1 MRHFFRIVPI
11 FAVACGGAPASLNAP
26 AATKPAPPAAASTGA
41 TPTVSTPS
49 TLAPASSASAAR
61 PAPKV
66 VSQVDVPPS
75 IASIIAAPDR
85 TDEDKKL
92 DAGRHPAEM
101 LAFLGVAPGMRVGE
115 IAAGGGYT
123 TELLA
128 RAVGPNGEVFGENPK
143 LIVEKYAEKPWSARL
158 AKAVNKHV
166 VRVDREPSDPFP
178 PEAKDLDVVVDILFY
193 HDTVWLGADRDAMN
207 AAVFKALK
215 HGGVYG
221 IIDHSAKGGAGANDV
236 KTLHRIEERVVRDEV
251 ERAGFRL
258 DSVATFLAN
267 PDDARDWNDS
277 PMQAGPKRGTSDRFV
292 LKFVKP

>member
-1 MRHFFRIVPI
+1 MRPSFLMLPV
-11 FAVACGGAPASLNAP
+11 FAVACGGATASPNVPVAAKATPPATASSGATPAP
-26 AATKPAPPAAASTGA
+26 AAPAAAS
-41 TPTVSTPS
+41 
-49 TLAPASSASAAR
+49 ASATSAT
-61 PAPKV
+61 PKV

-75 IASIIAAPDR
+75 IAALIAATDR

-101 LAFLGVAPGMRVGE
+101 LAFLGVGPGMRVGE

-128 RAVGPNGEVFGENPK
+128 RAVGSTGVVYSENPK

-178 PEAKDLDVVVDILFY
+178 PEANDLDVVVDVLFY

-207 AAVFKALK
+207 AGVFKALK

-221 IIDHSAKGGAGANDV
+221 IIDHSAKEGAGATEV
-236 KTLHRIEERVVRDEV
+236 KTLHRIEERLVREEV

-267 PDDARDWNDS
+267 PSDARDWNDS
-277 PMQAGPKRGTSDRFV
+277 PGQAGAKRGMSDRFV